1 MPPKFVAPVDEDAE
15 DARRAPVDAQKRE
28 EMMAVLVRNQAAFES
43 VSDLLTVPE
52 VRKFSGSM
60 AVVWKTTRKF
70 YKKYSELPT
79 RSQLNAALHDYD
91 TNNPDTLSGEDK
103 EDIDDFV
110 EYAFDD
116 KEHGKNLAKSKS
128 ACRVAVET
136 CRRLLEEHVARG
148 FQTALTEDGK
158 LPTDLPAH
166 LQATQTKLDL
176 ISSLS
181 EVQIS
186 VPFPDGWDDR
196 PDKVMISTGVPALDA
211 FCGGGYM
218 PGEVFL
224 FMAPYGSCKTVTAC
238 HGVSQQ
244 VLKAAADY
252 ADGKTRTNAKGE
264 PLKPVVVLIFT
275 ESNIDEYRNRILAHL
290 GRVMW
295 TRLGKMRRLSDL
307 CDTKKPGSVTNETE
321 YELAEFASE
330 IKDKLPWE
338 NEQERVKNAV
348 AVCNE
353 HLLIIDCTDS
363 EDSPHKIGRGG
374 IVEIANVM
382 RSVFR
387 SRPDIYP
394 YAFWLDHVSGLVDRM
409 ADDIK
414 DEAHLR
420 RILTNVPRLAGDKL
434 AKPFKA
440 PVTLFHQLSGE
451 ANSRSVVAK
460 FHHADA
466 EGSKSI
472 AKYANFAFVSG
483 PTDAALLCQWEC
495 TKHRREPPL
504 KTRIVRVLGLFN
516 RLADETEDYGVEAGR
531 RLIMKKSEMVGHS
544 STKSS
549 VVDNKAKKGGKK
561 DMSTASKM

>member
-1 MPPKFVAPVDEDAE
+1 MPPKFVQPVDEDTE
-15 DARRAPVDAQKRE
+15 DDRRAPVDAQKRE
-28 EMMAVLVRNQAAFES
+28 EMLAVLVRNQAAFES
-43 VSDLLTVPE
+43 VSELLTVGE

-60 AVVWKTTRKF
+60 AVVWKVVRRF

-79 RSQLNAALHDYD
+79 KSQLNAALHDYD

-110 EYAFDD
+110 EYAFDA
-116 KEHGKNLAKSKS
+116 KEHGKNVAKSKS

-158 LPTDLPAH
+158 LPNDLPGH
-166 LQATQTKLDL
+166 LQSMQAKLDL
-176 ISSLS
+176 VASLS
-181 EVQIS
+181 EVKIG
-186 VPFPDGWDDR
+186 VPFPEGWDNR
-196 PDKVMISTGVPALDA
+196 PDKVMLSTGVPTLDD

-218 PGEVFL
+218 PDEVFL
-224 FMAPYGSCKTVTAC
+224 FMAPYGSCKTTTAC

-244 VLKAAADY
+244 VLRAASDY
-252 ADGKTRTNAKGE
+252 AAGKTRSDKEGN
-264 PLKPVVVLIFT
+264 PMKPVVVLIFT
-275 ESNIDEYRNRILAHL
+275 ESNIDEYRNRILSHL
-290 GRVMW
+290 ARIMW
-295 TRLGKMRRLSDL
+295 TRMGKMRRLSDM
-307 CDTKKPGSVTNETE
+307 CDSKKPGSVAGETE

-338 NEQERVKNAV
+338 NEQERIANAV

-353 HLLIIDCTDS
+353 HLLLIDCTDS

-382 RSVFR
+382 RNVFR
-387 SRPDIYP
+387 ERPNCYP
-394 YAFWLDHVSGLVDRM
+394 HAFWLDHVSGLVDRM

-420 RILTNVPRLAGDKL
+420 RILTNVPRLAADKL

-440 PVTLFHQLSGE
+440 PVMLFHQLSGE
-451 ANSRSVVAK
+451 ANSRSAVAK

-483 PTDAALLCQWEC
+483 PTDDALLCQWEC
-495 TKHRREPPL
+495 TKHRREPPT
-504 KTRIVRVLGLFN
+504 KTRIVRVLGMFN
-516 RLADETEDYGVEAGR
+516 RLVDETEDYGVEAGR
-531 RLIMKKSEMVGHS
+531 RMIMKKSEMVGHS
-544 STKSS
+544 STKSA
-549 VVDNKAKKGGKK
+549 VVDNKAKKGKK
-561 DMSTASKM
+561 DISTASHM